1 MSYSQLKI
9 ESPHAY
15 HDLHILNIDGIY
27 FDYGQNTDQRLESID
42 GDLYCI
48 RPLIPTMYIGPNAGG
63 VMNHKVWQ
71 YKMRKLLIIS

>member
-1 MSYSQLKI
+1 MSCSQLKI
-9 ESPHAY
+9 ESPHAH
-15 HDLHILNIDGIY
+15 HDLHNIDGIY
-27 FDYGQNTDQRLESID
+27 FDDGQNTDQCLESID

-71 YKMRKLLIIS
+71 YKMRRLFIIS